1 MYITQKEKNEEL
13 HMINKMFSY
22 SRRGIPLKGEE
33 GREGGCD
40 CVCVGGGERRGED
53 GIRTVENGARK
64 REKGRER
71 VERKWREKRR
81 GGR

>member
-1 MYITQKEKNEEL
+1 
-13 HMINKMFSY
+13 MINKIFSY

-53 GIRTVENGARK
+53 GIRTVENGVRK
-64 REKGRER
+64 T
-71 VERKWREKRR
+71 
-81 GGR
+81 

>member
-1 MYITQKEKNEEL
+1 MKKQKL
-13 HMINKMFSY
+13 YTINKMFSY

-53 GIRTVENGARK
+53 GIRTVENGVRK
-64 REKGRER
+64 RYER
-71 VERKWREKRR
+71 MEGAMRK
-81 GGR
+81 